1 MFRYTTER
9 RCPAVLCKGENSYA
23 AEEDDSVELS
33 DVESW
38 DSLHE
43 LHAPALARGARV
55 YPPSIAINN
64 ARASNRPEGGKVRPP
79 PQHFDNVHLAL
90 GRKRVN

>member
-9 RCPAVLCKGENSYA
+9 RCPAVLCKGKNSYA

-43 LHAPALARGARV
+43 LHAPALAPGARV
-55 YPPSIAINN
+55 YPPSIASN
-64 ARASNRPEGGKVRPP
+64 ARASNRPEAGKVRPP
-79 PQHFDNVHLAL
+79 QQFDNFHFAL